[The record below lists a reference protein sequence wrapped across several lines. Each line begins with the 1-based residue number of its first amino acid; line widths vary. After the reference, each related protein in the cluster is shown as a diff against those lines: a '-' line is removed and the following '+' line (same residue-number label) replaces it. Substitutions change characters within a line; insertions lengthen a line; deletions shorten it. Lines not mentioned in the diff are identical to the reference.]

1 MKKFFIIFLILFL
14 ILSTAIVKNSTKKIE
29 DLIFITKENLK
40 NLNKDFENNKL
51 EYEYLSSAEKL
62 INFRDLYFDEEFIK
76 KDIQDINLM
85 FEVNGKITTKKLQII
100 DGK

>member
-29 DLIFITKENLK
+29 DHIFITKENLK

-51 EYEYLSSAEKL
+51 EYEYLSSAERL
-62 INFRDLYFDEEFIK
+62 INFRDLYFDDEFIK
-76 KDIQDINLM
+76 KDILDINLM
-85 FEVNGKITTKKLQII
+85 LKADGKITIKKLQII